1 MARSSDVKT
10 PLARLAF
17 SRDLFVPKVKKNGSK
32 QWGCTLLFPKTTDL
46 SELKAVVVEVAKA
59 EWGDKAVD
67 MLKNELIKSPFL
79 DGDGKQGLNKETG
92 ERHPGYAGNLFIRV
106 TSGEEYR
113 PKLFDRNVNP
123 TNSQDELYSGAYVYA
138 VVNAYTWEN
147 DENGKGVTL
156 GVSMIQKAKD
166 GDRLGGGG
174 GPDPSKFL
182 EKIADEGEA
191 PASTKTGAGASGMFN

>member
-17 SRDLFVPKVKKNGSK
+17 ANGLFKPLERDNGSK
-32 QWGCTLLFPKTTDL
+32 QWACTLLFPKTADL
-46 SELKAVVVEVAKA
+46 TSLRNAVIEAAKT
-59 EWGDKAVD
+59 EWGDKAVE
-67 MLKNELIKSPFL
+67 MLKNEVIKTPFL
-79 DGDGKQGLNKETG
+79 DGDGKQGRSKETG
-92 ERHPGYAGNLFIRV
+92 EPHAGFAGNYFIRV

-123 TNSQDELYSGAYVYA
+123 TNSQDEIYSGAYVYG
-138 VVNAYTWEN
+138 VVSAYTW
-147 DENGKGVTL
+147 DTKENGKGVSF
-156 GVSMIQKAKD
+156 GVSLLQKARD

-191 PASTKTGAGASGMFN
+191 PASTKGGAGAAGMFG